1 VGRQVQF
8 CSIENAKGKK
18 PLQGLE
24 TTSPIICHLKLFLV
38 FLSSHVHY
46 TFQDYKKLWYNMED
60 LSYLPGNV
68 IGRHDNGGKYLECD
82 QMCQG
87 VNESLLPDL
96 KI

>member
-1 VGRQVQF
+1 
-8 CSIENAKGKK
+8 
-18 PLQGLE
+18 
-24 TTSPIICHLKLFLV
+24 
-38 FLSSHVHY
+38 
-46 TFQDYKKLWYNMED
+46 MED
-60 LSYLPGNV
+60 LSYLPSNV